1 MQNISEKRQEGF
13 YRGKRVGRRVDS
25 RSRLKAGMD
34 LICSG
39 VGLI

>member
-13 YRGKRVGRRVDS
+13 YGGKRAGRRVDN
-25 RSRLKAGMD
+25 RSHLKDGMD

-39 VGLI
+39 LI